1 MWPSSGGF
9 KNSSVS
15 WSFREHN
22 GLRMGSNIWHQFSE
36 NDNPEGNGIFD
47 PRAYIFFEG
56 DQSNKWV
63 PFPQIPGGAT
73 PSSQGIPYG
82 GHRDDVINYDLKNN
96 VNYSPFNYFIVTD
109 EDFMPI
115 ILMTSAEVYFI
126 KAEALFRGIG
136 VAINKDQ
143 ADIEYMNGIN
153 SSILWWQATAH
164 YMKLPL
170 SGLKFPDKITIPA
183 DLGTMTVLNHFGSW
197 LATTDEEKLNNIYTQ
212 RWIDAFRQPWEAYAE
227 VRRVRNTP
235 HEGDVINH
243 FRMPYP
249 PSETQYN
256 SANWNDAKA
265 KQGGDDPSVKV
276 WWIPW

>member
-1 MWPSSGGF
+1 
-9 KNSSVS
+9 
-15 WSFREHN
+15 
-22 GLRMGSNIWHQFSE
+22 
-36 NDNPEGNGIFD
+36 
-47 PRAYIFFEG
+47 
-56 DQSNKWV
+56 V

-82 GHRDDVINYDLKNN
+82 GHRDDVSNYDLKNN

-143 ADIEYMNGIN
+143 ADNEYMNGIN

-170 SGLKFPDKITIPA
+170 SGLKFPEKITIPA

-212 RWIDAFRQPWEAYAE
+212 RWIDAFRQPWESYAE